1 MDTDYMN
8 KQWEPYGIMIIINN
22 QRNFENVEKLDSY
35 TTLRKIELYKKD
47 SNGWQNVANI
57 NRMSTGPM
65 KYKISFQNNTYYPP
79 YKKEKWGTPE
89 YYRHKRTV
97 WELTNKGYSSGYNV
111 MGIGYLKN
119 CQVLL
124 NFLSSEV
131 FRDFMDQAT
140 KINTEGDY
148 ISFQNQLEL
157 RTAIENI

>member
-1 MDTDYMN
+1 MDTNYMN
-8 KQWEPYGIMIIINN
+8 EQWKPYGIMIIIDN

-35 TTLRKIELYKKD
+35 TNLQKIELYKKD
-47 SNGWQNVANI
+47 SDGWKNVVNI
-57 NRMSTGPM
+57 NRMSTGPF

-79 YKKEKWGTPE
+79 YEKKKWGTPE
-89 YYRHKRTV
+89 YYRQKRTI

-131 FRDFMDQAT
+131 FRDFMDQVT

-148 ISFQNQLEL
+148 LSFRNQLEL
-157 RTAIENI
+157 RTEIENI